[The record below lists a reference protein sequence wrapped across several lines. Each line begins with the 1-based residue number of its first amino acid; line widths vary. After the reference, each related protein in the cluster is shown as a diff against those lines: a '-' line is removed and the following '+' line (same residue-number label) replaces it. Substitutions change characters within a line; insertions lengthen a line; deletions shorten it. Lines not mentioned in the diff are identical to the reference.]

1 MDSALTVLAE
11 NWPFGALLLGIVA
24 LLRKGLIEMMLAPRN
39 DRAAETLLSSMNEHL
54 VTNLKLF
61 VETNTKLG
69 ETNAK
74 LEAVRAVLVE
84 ILAANRDI
92 HTELVRR
99 K

>member
-1 MDSALTVLAE
+1 MDGALTVLAE

-39 DRAAETLLSSMNEHL
+39 DRAVETLLSGMNEQFIA
-54 VTNLKLF
+54 NMKLF
-61 VETNTKLG
+61 I

-84 ILAANRDI
+84 ILAVNRDI

>member
-1 MDSALTVLAE
+1 METDLITALAQ
-11 NWPFGALLLGIVA
+11 FGPWGAAAALVVF
-24 LLRKGLIEMMLAPRN
+24 LRKEIAAVLSAPKGDWAVER
-39 DRAAETLLSSMNEHL
+39 LLSGMNEQFIA
-54 VTNLKLF
+54 NMRLF
-61 VETNTKLG
+61 V

-84 ILAANRDI
+84 ILAVNRDI

>member
-24 LLRKGLIEMMLAPRN
+24 LLRKGLIEMMLASRN
-39 DRAAETLLSSMNEHL
+39 DRAVETLLSGMNEQFIA
-54 VTNLKLF
+54 NMRLF
-61 VETNTKLG
+61 VETND
-69 ETNAK
+69 K

-84 ILAANRDI
+84 ILDVNRDI

>member
-1 MDSALTVLAE
+1 M
-11 NWPFGALLLGIVA
+11 
-24 LLRKGLIEMMLAPRN
+24 R
-39 DRAAETLLSSMNEHL
+39 
-54 VTNLKLF
+54 LF
-61 VETNTKLG
+61 V

-84 ILAANRDI
+84 ILDVNRDI

>member
-39 DRAAETLLSSMNEHL
+39 DRAVETLLSGMNDQFIA
-54 VTNLKLF
+54 NMKLF
-61 VETNTKLG
+61 I

-84 ILAANRDI
+84 ILAVNRDI

>member
-11 NWPFGALLLGIVA
+11 NWPFGALMLGIVA
-24 LLRKGLIEMMLAPRN
+24 LLRKGLIEMMMAPRN
-39 DRAAETLLSSMNEHL
+39 DRAVETLLSGMNDQFIA
-54 VTNLKLF
+54 NMKLF
-61 VETNTKLG
+61 I

-84 ILAANRDI
+84 ILDVNRDI

>member
-24 LLRKGLIEMMLAPRN
+24 LLRKGLIEMMLALRN
-39 DRAAETLLSSMNEHL
+39 DRAVETLLSGMNDQFIA
-54 VTNLKLF
+54 NMKLF
-61 VETNTKLG
+61 I

-84 ILAANRDI
+84 ILAVNRDI

>member
-11 NWPFGALLLGIVA
+11 NWPFGALMLGIVA
-24 LLRKGLIEMMLAPRN
+24 LLRKGLIEMMMAPRN
-39 DRAAETLLSSMNEHL
+39 DRAVETLLSGMNDQFIA
-54 VTNLKLF
+54 NMRLF
-61 VETNTKLG
+61 V

-84 ILAANRDI
+84 ILDVNRDI

>member
-1 MDSALTVLAE
+1 METDLITALAQ
-11 NWPFGALLLGIVA
+11 FGPWGAAAALVVF
-24 LLRKGLIEMMLAPRN
+24 LRKEIAAVLSAPKG
-39 DRAAETLLSSMNEHL
+39 DRAVEWLLSGMNEQFIA
-54 VTNLKLF
+54 NMRLF
-61 VETNTKLG
+61 V

-84 ILAANRDI
+84 ILAVNRDI